1 MRALQGPDTT
11 GSSQGEDRGRST
23 EIKKYTAFGN
33 IYGLVILTAHCT
45 LAKDLVL
52 LFDFNSPKIQI
63 FSRLTSHSRTF

>member
-11 GSSQGEDRGRST
+11 GSSQREDRGRST

-33 IYGLVILTAHCT
+33 IYYGLVILTAHCT

-52 LFDFNSPKIQI
+52 LFDF
-63 FSRLTSHSRTF
+63 

>member
-11 GSSQGEDRGRST
+11 GSSQREDRGRST

-52 LFDFNSPKIQI
+52 LFDF
-63 FSRLTSHSRTF
+63 